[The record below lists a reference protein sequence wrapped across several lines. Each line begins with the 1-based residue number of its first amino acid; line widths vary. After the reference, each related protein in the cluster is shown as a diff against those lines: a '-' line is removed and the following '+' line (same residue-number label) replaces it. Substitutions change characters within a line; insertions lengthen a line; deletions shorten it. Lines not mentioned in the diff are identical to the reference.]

1 MLTSM
6 SGNSTGKTKAAS
18 FDEILQDKRLGINA
32 VVRDE
37 MYSDDHHSPY
47 KPAPYSVPEGMADKG
62 IFKDISHRVEL
73 RKNRKRFFYAEF
85 VNKFCAAPFGVRT
98 DPEKEGWASIWR
110 KRRIL
115 E

>member
-6 SGNSTGKTKAAS
+6 SGNSTRKTKAAC

-62 IFKDISHRVEL
+62 IFKDISHLVDFGSGEERL
-73 RKNRKRFFYAEF
+73 GFYL
-85 VNKFCAAPFGVRT
+85 T
-98 DPEKEGWASIWR
+98 
-110 KRRIL
+110 
-115 E
+115 